1 MKFKSTRIKRKLQNW
16 MPFLVVGFGPLLAI
30 ATYLAFGPL
39 NLNSPIR
46 QLRLVLFVDLA
57 YVFVVVV
64 LLYRRIRKLVLRKGS
79 KINGSLLHLRL
90 TRVFSLIAFVP
101 TVLVAVFAVI
111 TLNFG
116 LEGWF
121 SERVR
126 AALGSSLIAAETYE
140 AEKEQNLLN
149 DTKIL
154 AMFLNSKGT
163 IFNISKDSDLR
174 SILTEGQS
182 KIQRGLK
189 EAFVIDGGGVI
200 KARGFKSY
208 LFDFEALSSE
218 SLLLATNG
226 EAMIIKDWDN
236 NEFRAVLK
244 LKNFLDRYLYVSRVV
259 DGNIL
264 GLLDETKVTVGLYRQ
279 LEDDRG
285 KLLFNF
291 ALLYLGFA
299 VILILA
305 SIWFGFWFAERLS
318 RPIVSLADASQEV
331 GLGNL
336 ETKVDE
342 SPDDDEISLL
352 GRSFNNMTKQL
363 KFQRDQLILTS
374 EQTERRTRLFDSV
387 LSSVST
393 GVIGVD
399 PKGNITFINKSAL
412 DLLRVKET
420 EALKQ
425 NVKVLIPEFL
435 TLFNLAQKTLS
446 GDTAEAIKI
455 SRQRKVENLLVRIG
469 TRVSEKGLLEG
480 FVVVFDDVTELVSAQ
495 KLAAWGDV
503 ARRIAHEIK
512 NPLTPIRL
520 SAERLFKKLS
530 PLVGGEVNDLKQYT
544 DVIIRQTSDIQRIV
558 DDFSKFARM
567 PELVIKAGNLSET
580 LKSAC
585 LLQRSA
591 YADID
596 IVLDIDGNIPPAYM
610 DQTMISQVCINLI
623 KNAAE
628 GISSMKKSSLLKDD
642 LFKGKIK
649 VALFM
654 DKGFFNI
661 SIKDNGIGFPADR
674 SDLFEPYVTS
684 RKEGT
689 GLGLSI
695 VKKIIDE
702 HQGNISLLDS
712 IPFENELHSGAEVV
726 VLLPHSS

>member
-16 MPFLVVGFGPLLAI
+16 IPFLVVGFGPLLAI

-226 EAMIIKDWDN
+226 EAMIIKDRDN

-399 PKGNITFINKSAL
+399 PKGNPS
-412 DLLRVKET
+412 
-420 EALKQ
+420 
-425 NVKVLIPEFL
+425 
-435 TLFNLAQKTLS
+435 
-446 GDTAEAIKI
+446 
-455 SRQRKVENLLVRIG
+455 
-469 TRVSEKGLLEG
+469 
-480 FVVVFDDVTELVSAQ
+480 
-495 KLAAWGDV
+495 
-503 ARRIAHEIK
+503 H
-512 NPLTPIRL
+512 
-520 SAERLFKKLS
+520 
-530 PLVGGEVNDLKQYT
+530 Y
-544 DVIIRQTSDIQRIV
+544 
-558 DDFSKFARM
+558 
-567 PELVIKAGNLSET
+567 
-580 LKSAC
+580 
-585 LLQRSA
+585 LQR
-591 YADID
+591 
-596 IVLDIDGNIPPAYM
+596 
-610 DQTMISQVCINLI
+610 T
-623 KNAAE
+623 
-628 GISSMKKSSLLKDD
+628 
-642 LFKGKIK
+642 
-649 VALFM
+649 
-654 DKGFFNI
+654 
-661 SIKDNGIGFPADR
+661 R
-674 SDLFEPYVTS
+674 
-684 RKEGT
+684 
-689 GLGLSI
+689 
-695 VKKIIDE
+695 
-702 HQGNISLLDS
+702 
-712 IPFENELHSGAEVV
+712 
-726 VLLPHSS
+726 

>member
-1 MKFKSTRIKRKLQNW
+1 MKRKLRNW
-16 MPFLVVGFGPLLAI
+16 IPFLVVGLGPLLAI

-39 NLNSPIR
+39 NLNSPMK
-46 QLRLVLFVDLA
+46 QLRLVLFLDLA
-57 YVFVVVV
+57 YIFVVVA
-64 LLYRRIRKLVLRKGS
+64 LLYGRIRKLVRRKKS
-79 KINGSLLHLRL
+79 RFNGTLLHLRL
-90 TRVFSLIAFVP
+90 TRVFSLIALVP

-140 AEKEQNLLN
+140 LEKEQNLLIDVKN
-149 DTKIL
+149 L
-154 AMFLNSKGT
+154 SMFLNSKRT
-163 IFNISKDSDLR
+163 TFNITKDSELR
-174 SILTEGQS
+174 SILTEGQN

-189 EAFVIDGGGVI
+189 EAFIIDGGGVI

-208 LFDFEALSSE
+208 LFDFEQLSNE
-218 SLLLATNG
+218 LLLKATNG
-226 EAMIIKDWDN
+226 EPIIIKDWNN
-236 NEFRAVLK
+236 NEFRVVLK
-244 LKNFLDRYLYVSRVV
+244 LENFFDRYLYVSRLV
-259 DGNIL
+259 DGDIL
-264 GLLDETKVTVGLYRQ
+264 GLLDDTKVTVGLYRQ

-299 VILILA
+299 VILILG
-305 SIWFGFWFAERLS
+305 SIWFGFWFAEKLS
-318 RPIVSLADASQEV
+318 RPIVSLAEASREV

-336 ETKVDE
+336 ETKVLE
-342 SPDDDEISLL
+342 TPDDDEISLL
-352 GRSFNNMTKQL
+352 GRSFNKMTKQL
-363 KFQRDQLILTS
+363 KLQREQLILTS

-412 DLLRVKET
+412 DLLRVE
-420 EALKQ
+420 EPYALEQ
-425 NVKVLIPEFL
+425 NVEVLIPEFMV
-435 TLFNLAQKTLS
+435 LFNRAKKSLS
-446 GDTAEAIKI
+446 ADIAEAIKI
-455 SRQRKVENLLVRIG
+455 SRHRKLENLLVRIG

-480 FVVVFDDVTELVSAQ
+480 FVVVFDDVTDLVSAQ

-503 ARRIAHEIK
+503 ARKIAHEIK

-530 PLVGGEVNDLKQYT
+530 PLVGGEVDSLRQYT

-567 PELVIKAGNLSET
+567 PEPDIRVGNLSEI
-580 LKSAC
+580 LKSVC
-585 LLQRSA
+585 LLQQSA
-591 YADID
+591 FADID
-596 IVLDIDGNIPPAYM
+596 IVLDIDDNIPPAKI
-610 DQTMISQVCINLI
+610 DHTMISQVCINLI

-628 GISSMKKSSLLKDD
+628 GILSIDKGDILKDD

-649 VALFM
+649 VKLSL
-654 DKGFFNI
+654 DQGFFNI
-661 SIKDNGIGFPADR
+661 SIRDNGVGFPVDR

-702 HQGNISLLDS
+702 HQGSISLLDS
-712 IPFENELHSGAEVV
+712 TAFDCSSHAGAEVV
-726 VLLPHSS
+726 VLLPYSS